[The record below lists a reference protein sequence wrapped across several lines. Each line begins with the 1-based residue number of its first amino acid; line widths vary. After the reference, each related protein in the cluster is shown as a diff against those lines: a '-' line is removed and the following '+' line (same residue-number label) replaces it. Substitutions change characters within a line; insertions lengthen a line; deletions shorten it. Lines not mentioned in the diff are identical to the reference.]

1 MTSCRG
7 LAEKVRLI
15 PDGAPDA
22 ASGVPQSPGERQY
35 LLSLLGIAEELLA
48 LMPSPVQHKYGLIKG
63 TLAVKLGSS
72 VGDLPHDSAILAS
85 LTSGIQP
92 HVATSTPD
100 RDSLDASAV
109 AHALGTPPVPGAG
122 AHDKKLTPAS
132 EASKAAVVRS
142 LDGQMTS
149 ADEKENERDWSPGTS
164 SRQNSGPFSGA
175 RGTRGMYRGIQHVRL
190 AQGED
195 EMLKSMLRHHLRALR
210 ASISQVQAASCDASR
225 DREVE
230 GKGEEMVDV
239 GSTMET
245 LMACSEALGTLQALY
260 QRHMQDSDAS
270 STNASSGSCMATTS
284 LSRATSGC
292 FHGGNASKAESTG
305 GGNSGL
311 SRGWEVPVPAMHGDV
326 IQQTAEEEG
335 SCRSQAKAELDE
347 VGGDRR
353 LGLEAQVTALQK
365 EVEQL
370 HSERQVF
377 QAQTAAAAQEML
389 QAERAI
395 LQAETPAQDSPMHR
409 EIQAAFAELVEK
421 RAELDLE
428 LQNAQHQKD
437 ELEHEAGRKLRG
449 VMREMEAQHRSAL
462 QQQKLELELAHAKA
476 VALGQAELQQ
486 ALAVATERATHAE
499 ERVRWLQIQLKTLE
513 ESSGFDARGK
523 ARDLEAENRKLRR
536 TMASLSKATT
546 AERQTY
552 QTLYRDLESYQKAL
566 CSIAQDSDR
575 STQGRLQSIKHLPP
589 FDLSPGL
596 QAEDNFDPLLYSS
609 SPNSDTSAQASQEE
623 GNSSAS
629 SERQGSGGARS
640 VHSMRGDLEGSEVKL
655 SRLSDV
661 LARLRAPPRK
671 QAPKSRVQRQ

>member
-175 RGTRGMYRGIQHVRL
+175 RGTRGMYRGQE
-190 AQGED
+190 QGED

-513 ESSGFDARGK
+513 ESAGFDARGK